1 MKITIDIP
9 VGTYDNPDYYRDTFR
24 GWLDNRTQLRIQD
37 WEAPMNA
44 EPFYGFVEQVDPE

>member
-9 VGTYDNPDYYRDTFR
+9 VGTYDNPDYYRDTFQ
-24 GWLDNRTQLRIQD
+24 GWLENRTQIRIQH

-44 EPFYGFVEQVDPE
+44 EPFCGFITEVSD